1 MGVFRIFFTQTRL
14 YRHVPYSMHKKFKP
28 FNFLFIKSQKLHGD
42 SAKNDSARAPKLE
55 GEGRLTPR
63 PQPLQG

>member
-1 MGVFRIFFTQTRL
+1 
-14 YRHVPYSMHKKFKP
+14 MHKKNLNPLIFYLLKV
-28 FNFLFIKSQKLHGD
+28 KKLHGD
-42 SAKNDSARAPKLE
+42 SAKNDSARATKLE